1 MRTVLIFLVR
11 AYQVTLSPLFRGCC
25 RFEPSCSNYAIEALQ
40 VHGAWKGL
48 WLTAR
53 RLLRCRPFGPHGYDP
68 VPPREEGRLKIEEGR
83 LKREE
88 RRAIER

>member
-1 MRTVLIFLVR
+1 M
-11 AYQVTLSPLFRGCC
+11 TLSPLFSGCC

-53 RLLRCRPFGPHGYDP
+53 RLLRLYLGDLLLLAYGMPNPSSQDQPQHQDYQFLALVHQATH
-68 VPPREEGRLKIEEGR
+68 L
-83 LKREE
+83 LNF
-88 RRAIER
+88 